1 MSAPQKTATEW
12 LRYLVAY
19 VDEHGKFPLVRMY
32 FGDDEQDAKRVPV
45 WLTSVD
51 VHAGTCATMTD
62 TGHITYLTTTDD
74 LRIYIPPADTEADA

>member
-1 MSAPQKTATEW
+1 MSAPQNTASGW
-12 LRYLVAY
+12 LRYLVAH
-19 VDEHGKFPLVRMY
+19 VNERGKFPLVHMY

-62 TGHITYLTTTDD
+62 TGHVTYLTTTDD

>member
-1 MSAPQKTATEW
+1 MSAPQKTAAEWADYLTDYVTEHQHCP
-12 LRYLVAY
+12 Y
-19 VDEHGKFPLVRMY
+19 VMVSY
-32 FGDDEQDAKRVPV
+32 GDDEQDAKRVPV

-62 TGHITYLTTTDD
+62 TGHVTYLTTTDD